1 MPDLG
6 RVHRFRDHAVAGVN
20 WRPTRF
26 VDDVPSLLVCDLCR
40 MIPERMLALPCAH
53 TLCQSCHAA
62 NYSGGCCPLDQEPF
76 EEAKLFVLH
85 FPTTKFNALKVHCW
99 NEAHGCQ
106 YEGAVEDMLRHY
118 ENECGFHAV
127 ECMRCGEEVLHRE
140 LSTHY
145 VTGCST
151 SASPAL
157 TENISSE
164 SRALTF
170 RDVTAALE
178 QLKAL
183 LRDANHEQLLL
194 GIQSRLDELTEHI
207 RSRDSRSSVIQ
218 HDVAA
223 PATSEAAQVA
233 VPSHSTSSQ
242 RETSRDNHRV
252 EASTSSPSS
261 GSETVRTSGKMGYFT
276 NLPVA
281 VLKDMRKLSSGD
293 YPQYAVTDRGPWN
306 LYCHVELLSKQSRY
320 RPTWR
325 GMHGGVR
332 YELAIENIHE
342 RMLSQRDSRI
352 ISKLP
357 HAVLLAL
364 LALAL
369 AASAQQAAPAS
380 EALANES
387 EHAPHI
393 NTAARGLGRFNP
405 GYGVLVRGFHAK
417 SGRRV
422 LLGSHGIVYG
432 NGVHGGSHRRD
443 YGHEQTYGDRHNFG
457 FLLNA
462 GANHDYQQGRSGS
475 AYENRDHGSGGN
487 GYDVDYRGGFLG

>member
-26 VDDVPSLLVCDLCR
+26 VDDVPSQLVCDLCR
-40 MIPERMLALPCAH
+40 MIPKRMLALPCAH

-76 EEAKLFVLH
+76 EETKLFVLD

-118 ENECGFHAV
+118 ENECAFHTV

-145 VTGCST
+145 VAGCST
-151 SASPAL
+151 PASPAL

-164 SRALTF
+164 SRALTV

-178 QLKAL
+178 ELKAL

-194 GIQSRLDELTEHI
+194 GIQGRLNELTDHI
-207 RSRDSRSSVIQ
+207 RSRDSRSAVIQ

-223 PATSEAAQVA
+223 PASSEAAQVA

-261 GSETVRTSGKMGYFT
+261 CSETVRTSRKMGYFT

-281 VLKDMRKLSSGD
+281 VLKDMRKLSSED

-306 LYCHVELLSKQSRY
+306 LYCHVELLSKQSRH

-325 GMHGGVR
+325 GMHGGAR

-342 RMLSQRDSRI
+342 RMLSQGGSRI
-352 ISKLP
+352 ISKVTIL
-357 HAVLLAL
+357 HTTNAYSRVEVSHDAHFVYVLVDFNGMLEGSQCLAPTL
-364 LALAL
+364 
-369 AASAQQAAPAS
+369 SV
-380 EALANES
+380 EADLKD
-387 EHAPHI
+387 
-393 NTAARGLGRFNP
+393 NP
-405 GYGVLVRGFHAK
+405 GSLPSFQEPC
-417 SGRRV
+417 SC
-422 LLGSHGIVYG
+422 
-432 NGVHGGSHRRD
+432 
-443 YGHEQTYGDRHNFG
+443 
-457 FLLNA
+457 
-462 GANHDYQQGRSGS
+462 NHDEEEFLHFHRTFRISHDSLKRNDCLLSG
-475 AYENRDHGSGGN
+475 ALHFYIHVFFPKQNDWLRLQ
-487 GYDVDYRGGFLG
+487 RL